1 MRLLIQTATAT
12 GGAAAAA
19 LQSHSLQAQY
29 NYSSMREDDIELAIK
44 VVSQSPF
51 HPPLYLL
58 IIWSANHFGCAADK
72 L

>member
-44 VVSQSPF
+44 VVSEQVN
-51 HPPLYLL
+51 PPPPSLSSSLL
-58 IIWSANHFGCAADK
+58 ITLDVPQISYK
-72 L
+72 